1 MHNIKKCKRVVNITF
16 NLFVLGFNLALYCSQ
31 QSPFT
36 EEYVFHFKTSC
47 SNLHFDRYLGWNGT
61 AWTGTSKNWFSERI
75 YEIMIKTSIG
85 PWAMSNLKSTCIW
98 LCIIGLITVTG
109 LDPILGLCK
118 CHCFGCPSLV
128 DLWRE
133 MVIHLRTTV
142 NTVKTPTM
150 KEGRCKY
157 HRCFIFQLLKEYYM
171 QLVYYSF

>member
-1 MHNIKKCKRVVNITF
+1 MHNIKKCKGVVKNAF

-36 EEYVFHFKTSC
+36 EEYVFHFKTSY
-47 SNLHFDRYLGWNGT
+47 SNLHFGRLVHIWAGT
-61 AWTGTSKNWFSERI
+61 GWTGTSKNWFSERI
-75 YEIMIKTSIG
+75 YDQNINRTMSEVN
-85 PWAMSNLKSTCIW
+85 SNLKCTCIW
-98 LCIIGLITVTG
+98 SCIIGLITVPG
-109 LDPILGLCK
+109 
-118 CHCFGCPSLV
+118 PSLV